1 MGQLVSDYISSR
13 NDFIMTAIHDPN
25 YDGQEYK
32 IYKDLTNI
40 EEDIVVEFS
49 PASVIN
55 KNIEK
60 LLDSNADLIIGSSGV
75 SAEMLSKLKKTI
87 DRKIIVI
94 PNFSIGAAY
103 QKLFAAA
110 LSENFDSVK
119 IIDTLVL
126 PKIINETSG
135 LEILN
140 DVFVTH
146 NDSGGEP
153 SLYFFNLSGEI
164 INSIKIEKENFWEI
178 YNNDWEHITADEDY
192 IYIADTGNNFGTRD
206 NLNIIKVKISDFSV
220 DDKIDIFYSN
230 QDSFFPSSK
239 HEYDAEALLI
249 IEGKIALFSK
259 DRDSL
264 NTDLYLIDESVKE
277 KQELSSVGNC
287 NVNSLITGGDYDSD
301 TGILALV
308 SYSFKGE
315 QYLILFE
322 DFNID
327 NPRYNS
333 FKKYRIPIERAQI
346 ESVKIING
354 NMFWV
359 TSEDEGIG
367 NPYLY
372 KLELD

>member
-1 MGQLVSDYISSR
+1 MK
-13 NDFIMTAIHDPN
+13 N
-25 YDGQEYK
+25 YLFLTLLI
-32 IYKDLTNI
+32 IYSCA
-40 EEDIVVEFS
+40 E
-49 PASVIN
+49 
-55 KNIEK
+55 IEK
-60 LLDSNADLIIGSSGV
+60 D
-75 SAEMLSKLKKTI
+75 
-87 DRKIIVI
+87 
-94 PNFSIGAAY
+94 
-103 QKLFAAA
+103 
-110 LSENFDSVK
+110 ENFDSVK

-164 INSIKIEKENFWEI
+164 INSIKIEKENFLEI
-178 YNNDWEHITADEDY
+178 YNNDWEDITADEDY

-277 KQELSSVGNC
+277 KQELSSVANF

-308 SYSFKGE
+308 SYSSGGE
-315 QYLILFE
+315 LYLILFE

-327 NPRYNS
+327 NPGYNS
-333 FKKYRIPIERAQI
+333 FKKYSIPIEKAQI
-346 ESVKIING
+346 EAVKIISKKL
-354 NMFWV
+354 FWV
-359 TSEDEGIG
+359 TSEDEGLG
-367 NPYLY
+367 NPYMY
-372 KLELD
+372 KLELK

>member
-1 MGQLVSDYISSR
+1 MK
-13 NDFIMTAIHDPN
+13 N
-25 YDGQEYK
+25 YLFLTLLI
-32 IYKDLTNI
+32 IYSCA
-40 EEDIVVEFS
+40 E
-49 PASVIN
+49 
-55 KNIEK
+55 IEK
-60 LLDSNADLIIGSSGV
+60 D
-75 SAEMLSKLKKTI
+75 
-87 DRKIIVI
+87 
-94 PNFSIGAAY
+94 
-103 QKLFAAA
+103 
-110 LSENFDSVK
+110 ENFDSVK

-178 YNNDWEHITADEDY
+178 YNNDWEDITADEDY

-277 KQELSSVGNC
+277 KQELSSVANF

-308 SYSFKGE
+308 SYSFRGE

-322 DFNID
+322 DFNIE

-359 TSEDEGIG
+359 TSEDEGMG

>member
-1 MGQLVSDYISSR
+1 M
-13 NDFIMTAIHDPN
+13 
-25 YDGQEYK
+25 
-32 IYKDLTNI
+32 
-40 EEDIVVEFS
+40 
-49 PASVIN
+49 
-55 KNIEK
+55 
-60 LLDSNADLIIGSSGV
+60 
-75 SAEMLSKLKKTI
+75 
-87 DRKIIVI
+87 
-94 PNFSIGAAY
+94 
-103 QKLFAAA
+103 
-110 LSENFDSVK
+110 
-119 IIDTLVL
+119 
-126 PKIINETSG
+126 
-135 LEILN
+135 
-140 DVFVTH
+140 
-146 NDSGGEP
+146 
-153 SLYFFNLSGEI
+153 
-164 INSIKIEKENFWEI
+164 
-178 YNNDWEHITADEDY
+178 
-192 IYIADTGNNFGTRD
+192 
-206 NLNIIKVKISDFSV
+206 
-220 DDKIDIFYSN
+220 
-230 QDSFFPSSK
+230 
-239 HEYDAEALLI
+239 I

-277 KQELSSVGNC
+277 KQELSSVANF

-308 SYSFKGE
+308 SYSFRGE

>member
-1 MGQLVSDYISSR
+1 MK
-13 NDFIMTAIHDPN
+13 N
-25 YDGQEYK
+25 YLFLTLLI
-32 IYKDLTNI
+32 IYSCT
-40 EEDIVVEFS
+40 E
-49 PASVIN
+49 
-55 KNIEK
+55 IEK
-60 LLDSNADLIIGSSGV
+60 D
-75 SAEMLSKLKKTI
+75 
-87 DRKIIVI
+87 
-94 PNFSIGAAY
+94 
-103 QKLFAAA
+103 
-110 LSENFDSVK
+110 ENFDSVE
-119 IIDTLVL
+119 IIDTVVL

-178 YNNDWEHITADEDY
+178 YNNDWEDITADEDY

-277 KQELSSVGNC
+277 KQELSSVANF

-308 SYSFKGE
+308 SYSFRGE

-359 TSEDEGIG
+359 TSEDEGMG

>member
-1 MGQLVSDYISSR
+1 MK
-13 NDFIMTAIHDPN
+13 N
-25 YDGQEYK
+25 YLFLTLLI
-32 IYKDLTNI
+32 IYSCA
-40 EEDIVVEFS
+40 E
-49 PASVIN
+49 
-55 KNIEK
+55 IEK
-60 LLDSNADLIIGSSGV
+60 D
-75 SAEMLSKLKKTI
+75 
-87 DRKIIVI
+87 
-94 PNFSIGAAY
+94 
-103 QKLFAAA
+103 
-110 LSENFDSVK
+110 ENFDSVK

-178 YNNDWEHITADEDY
+178 YNNDWEDITADEDY

-277 KQELSSVGNC
+277 KQELSSVANF

-308 SYSFKGE
+308 SYSFRGE

-322 DFNID
+322 DFNIE

-333 FKKYRIPIERAQI
+333 FKKYKIPIERAQI

-372 KLELD
+372 KLEID

>member
-1 MGQLVSDYISSR
+1 MK
-13 NDFIMTAIHDPN
+13 N
-25 YDGQEYK
+25 YLFLTLLI
-32 IYKDLTNI
+32 IYSCA
-40 EEDIVVEFS
+40 E
-49 PASVIN
+49 
-55 KNIEK
+55 IEK
-60 LLDSNADLIIGSSGV
+60 D
-75 SAEMLSKLKKTI
+75 
-87 DRKIIVI
+87 
-94 PNFSIGAAY
+94 
-103 QKLFAAA
+103 
-110 LSENFDSVK
+110 ENFDSVK

-178 YNNDWEHITADEDY
+178 YNNDWEDITADEDY

-277 KQELSSVGNC
+277 KQELSSVANF

-308 SYSFKGE
+308 SYSSRGE

>member
-1 MGQLVSDYISSR
+1 MK
-13 NDFIMTAIHDPN
+13 N
-25 YDGQEYK
+25 YLFLTLLI
-32 IYKDLTNI
+32 IYSCA
-40 EEDIVVEFS
+40 E
-49 PASVIN
+49 
-55 KNIEK
+55 IEK
-60 LLDSNADLIIGSSGV
+60 D
-75 SAEMLSKLKKTI
+75 
-87 DRKIIVI
+87 
-94 PNFSIGAAY
+94 
-103 QKLFAAA
+103 
-110 LSENFDSVK
+110 ENFDSVK

-178 YNNDWEHITADEDY
+178 YNNDWEDITADEDY

-277 KQELSSVGNC
+277 KQELSSVANF

-308 SYSFKGE
+308 SYSFRGE

-372 KLELD
+372 KLEID

>member
-1 MGQLVSDYISSR
+1 MI
-13 NDFIMTAIHDPN
+13 
-25 YDGQEYK
+25 
-32 IYKDLTNI
+32 IYSCA
-40 EEDIVVEFS
+40 E
-49 PASVIN
+49 
-55 KNIEK
+55 IEK
-60 LLDSNADLIIGSSGV
+60 D
-75 SAEMLSKLKKTI
+75 
-87 DRKIIVI
+87 
-94 PNFSIGAAY
+94 
-103 QKLFAAA
+103 
-110 LSENFDSVK
+110 ENFDSVK

-178 YNNDWEHITADEDY
+178 YNNDWEDITADEDY

-277 KQELSSVGNC
+277 KQELSSVANF

-308 SYSFKGE
+308 SYSFRGE

-322 DFNID
+322 DFNIE

>member
-1 MGQLVSDYISSR
+1 MK
-13 NDFIMTAIHDPN
+13 N
-25 YDGQEYK
+25 YLFLTLLI
-32 IYKDLTNI
+32 IYSCA
-40 EEDIVVEFS
+40 E
-49 PASVIN
+49 
-55 KNIEK
+55 IEK
-60 LLDSNADLIIGSSGV
+60 D
-75 SAEMLSKLKKTI
+75 
-87 DRKIIVI
+87 
-94 PNFSIGAAY
+94 
-103 QKLFAAA
+103 
-110 LSENFDSVK
+110 ENFDSVK

-178 YNNDWEHITADEDY
+178 YNNDWEDITADEDY

-277 KQELSSVGNC
+277 KQELSSVANF

-308 SYSFKGE
+308 SYSFRGE

-367 NPYLY
+367 NPYMY

>member
-1 MGQLVSDYISSR
+1 MK
-13 NDFIMTAIHDPN
+13 N
-25 YDGQEYK
+25 YLFLTLLI
-32 IYKDLTNI
+32 IYNCA
-40 EEDIVVEFS
+40 E
-49 PASVIN
+49 
-55 KNIEK
+55 IEK
-60 LLDSNADLIIGSSGV
+60 D
-75 SAEMLSKLKKTI
+75 
-87 DRKIIVI
+87 
-94 PNFSIGAAY
+94 
-103 QKLFAAA
+103 
-110 LSENFDSVK
+110 ENFDSVK

-178 YNNDWEHITADEDY
+178 YNNDWEDITADEDY

-277 KQELSSVGNC
+277 KQELSSVANF

-308 SYSFKGE
+308 SYSFRGE

>member
-1 MGQLVSDYISSR
+1 MI
-13 NDFIMTAIHDPN
+13 
-25 YDGQEYK
+25 
-32 IYKDLTNI
+32 IYSCA
-40 EEDIVVEFS
+40 E
-49 PASVIN
+49 
-55 KNIEK
+55 IEK
-60 LLDSNADLIIGSSGV
+60 D
-75 SAEMLSKLKKTI
+75 
-87 DRKIIVI
+87 
-94 PNFSIGAAY
+94 
-103 QKLFAAA
+103 
-110 LSENFDSVK
+110 ENFDSVK

-178 YNNDWEHITADEDY
+178 YNNDWEDITADEDY

-277 KQELSSVGNC
+277 KQELSSVANF

-308 SYSFKGE
+308 SYSFRGE

-322 DFNID
+322 DFNIE

-333 FKKYRIPIERAQI
+333 FKKYKIPIERAQI
-346 ESVKIING
+346 ESEKIING

-372 KLELD
+372 KLEID

>member
-1 MGQLVSDYISSR
+1 MK
-13 NDFIMTAIHDPN
+13 N
-25 YDGQEYK
+25 YLFLTLLI
-32 IYKDLTNI
+32 IYNCA
-40 EEDIVVEFS
+40 E
-49 PASVIN
+49 
-55 KNIEK
+55 IEK
-60 LLDSNADLIIGSSGV
+60 D
-75 SAEMLSKLKKTI
+75 
-87 DRKIIVI
+87 
-94 PNFSIGAAY
+94 
-103 QKLFAAA
+103 
-110 LSENFDSVK
+110 ENFDSVK

-178 YNNDWEHITADEDY
+178 YNNDWEDITADEDY

-277 KQELSSVGNC
+277 KQELSSVANF

-308 SYSFKGE
+308 SYSSGGE

-327 NPRYNS
+327 NPGYNS
-333 FKKYRIPIERAQI
+333 FKKCSIPIEKAQI
-346 ESVKIING
+346 EAVKIISKKL
-354 NMFWV
+354 FWV
-359 TSEDEGIG
+359 TSEDEGLG
-367 NPYLY
+367 NPYMY
-372 KLELD
+372 KLELK